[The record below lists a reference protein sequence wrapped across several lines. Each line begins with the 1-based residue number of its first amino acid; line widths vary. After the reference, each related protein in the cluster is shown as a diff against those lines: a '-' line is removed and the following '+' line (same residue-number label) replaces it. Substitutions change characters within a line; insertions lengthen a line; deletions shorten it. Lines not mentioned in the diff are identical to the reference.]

1 VASANRSPRFY
12 WLNPFWGPVA
22 DNGRSFEQM
31 NDYEA
36 IKKRIETVMSLPAFT
51 DELFPRRQLGHS
63 WLSMFSRFSIE
74 AMSSV
79 FPIAALKE
87 KALLAF

>member
-1 VASANRSPRFY
+1 VDGEGRSQRNQKLEIAE
-12 WLNPFWGPVA
+12 LNPQRASSSRDF
-22 DNGRSFEQM
+22 
-31 NDYEA
+31 
-36 IKKRIETVMSLPAFT
+36 LC
-51 DELFPRRQLGHS
+51 RRQLGHS